1 MQIAQQDDAHI
12 LVVEDNERLRDRLAR
27 YLSENGFRVTAA
39 CDAAEARER
48 LRFVHPDLMVLD
60 VMMPGE
66 TGLELVESLRRVEGS
81 NLPVLLL
88 TARGA
93 PEDRI
98 AGFEAGADDYLG
110 KPFEPLELVLRIR
123 AMLRRA
129 APAAPTGGT
138 PSGPVQLGAAVF
150 DTERGELRNEFGPI
164 RLTGGEAALLSA
176 LARKPNEVF
185 SREEIAAALGMDDSG
200 ERAID
205 VQVTRLRRLHPQA
218 RLMARLPPAKRFVPR
233 TLLGR
238 SLLIIL
244 LPLVLSQAVAL
255 WVFYGSHLDVISRRL
270 TGGVAGEIQYTI
282 ELMRRYP
289 GPENQAWVLLTAHQL
304 FDLEMRLEP
313 GAILPN
319 KPRVNVIGPVD
330 DDLDAALA
338 EKMRLPFNM
347 DWVSDPQSV
356 LIRVQLSDGVLD
368 VQAPRKR
375 LYSATIYLFVLWLV
389 GSALLLFAIAA
400 LFMRN
405 QVRAIRRLAVAA
417 ETFGMGRDTGP
428 IKPEG
433 ASEVRQAAT
442 AFNRMQERIRRFL
455 AQRTE
460 MLAGVSHD
468 LRTPLTRLR
477 LAIAMLPADEK
488 LRQDIAEMNADVA
501 EMDRM
506 IEGYLAFA
514 RGEGIEQAEPV
525 DLSLVLEEVAAGAR
539 RAGATVVVDVPDRLT
554 LPLRADAVRRAITNL
569 VDNARRHARNV
580 TLAASTMGARNV
592 QVTVDDDGPGIP
604 PNRRESVF
612 RPFESGAAGGTG
624 LGLTI
629 ARDIVR
635 AHGGDIM
642 LEDSPLGGLR
652 ARIRLP
658 V

>member
-1 MQIAQQDDAHI
+1 
-12 LVVEDNERLRDRLAR
+12 
-27 YLSENGFRVTAA
+27 
-39 CDAAEARER
+39 
-48 LRFVHPDLMVLD
+48 
-60 VMMPGE
+60 
-66 TGLELVESLRRVEGS
+66 
-81 NLPVLLL
+81 
-88 TARGA
+88 
-93 PEDRI
+93 
-98 AGFEAGADDYLG
+98 
-110 KPFEPLELVLRIR
+110 
-123 AMLRRA
+123 
-129 APAAPTGGT
+129 
-138 PSGPVQLGAAVF
+138 
-150 DTERGELRNEFGPI
+150 
-164 RLTGGEAALLSA
+164 
-176 LARKPNEVF
+176 
-185 SREEIAAALGMDDSG
+185 
-200 ERAID
+200 
-205 VQVTRLRRLHPQA
+205 
-218 RLMARLPPAKRFVPR
+218 MARLPPAKRFVPR
-233 TLLGR
+233 SLLGR

-255 WVFYGSHLDVISRRL
+255 WVFYGSHLDIISRRL

-289 GPENQAWVLLTAHQL
+289 GPESQAWVLRTARSL
-304 FDLEMRLEP
+304 FDLEMQLEP
-313 GAILPN
+313 GGILPN
-319 KPRVNVIGPVD
+319 TPRVNVIGPVD
-330 DDLDAALA
+330 DDLEAALA
-338 EKMRLPFNM
+338 EKLRLPFTM
-347 DWVSDPQSV
+347 DWISDPQSV
-356 LIRVQLSDGVLD
+356 LIRVQLPDGLLD

-405 QVRAIRRLAVAA
+405 QVRAIRRLAIAA
-417 ETFGMGRDTGP
+417 EAFGMGRDPGP

-468 LRTPLTRLR
+468 LRTPLTRMR
-477 LAIAMLPADEK
+477 LALAMLPSDEA
-488 LRQDIAEMNADVA
+488 LRQDIAEMTADVE

-506 IEGYLAFA
+506 IGGYIAFA
-514 RGEGIEQAEPV
+514 RGEGVEQAEPV
-525 DLSLVLEEVAAGAR
+525 DLSAVLEEVAAGAR
-539 RAGATVVVDVPDRLT
+539 RAGATVVLDVPEQLT
-554 LPLRADAVRRAITNL
+554 LSLRADAVRRAITNL
-569 VDNARRHARNV
+569 VDNARRHARHV
-580 TLAASTMGARNV
+580 TLGAASMGARNV

-604 PNRRESVF
+604 PDRRESVF
-612 RPFESGAAGGTG
+612 RPFESGAVGGTG